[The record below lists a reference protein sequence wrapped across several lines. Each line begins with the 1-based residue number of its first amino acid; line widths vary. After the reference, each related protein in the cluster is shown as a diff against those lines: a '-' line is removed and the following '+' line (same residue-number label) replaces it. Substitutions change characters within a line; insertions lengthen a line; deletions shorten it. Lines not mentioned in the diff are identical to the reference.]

1 MEPLYPRLLYIL
13 EYGGRRL
20 RRAVNQRPA
29 ARARVLRKIAR
40 ELDSPRYAVAE
51 ELERAAIEELTARR
65 PDRVLRTNVELWSAV
80 VGVLPYTARSP
91 ASAGLLRV
99 WGVAEAAIL

>member
-65 PDRVLRTNVELWSAV
+65 PDRVLRTNV

-91 ASAGLLRV
+91 ASAGLLRI